1 MTCNKQ
7 VYGDENNY
15 PSPENFCDT
24 TSIGLCKP
32 NYLKINLVCRLTVLC
47 RQKLRLKN

>member
-7 VYGDENNY
+7 SYGNGRSY

-24 TSIGLCKP
+24 TSIKLSEP
-32 NYLKINLVCRLTVLC
+32 NYLKINLVCRLTMLC
-47 RQKLRLKN
+47 RQKLRLNN

>member
-7 VYGDENNY
+7 SYGYKHKY

-24 TSIGLCKP
+24 TSIELSEA
-32 NYLKINLVCRLTVLC
+32 NYLKINLVCRLTMLC
-47 RQKLRLKN
+47 RQKLRLNN